1 MGIRLQCPNGHKV
14 HVKAFLAGKR
24 AVCPQCG
31 ARFQIPPEIGAAGD
45 DATGDEI
52 ATVPG
57 NGEESIAGHEQEVLA
72 PTPQPVP
79 VAKAKVADK
88 PAGHSGAVDPAPID
102 LDALASAGGTSLL
115 GGPAFGHPAF
125 GPGAKRLADRRK
137 HAQKMRVI
145 TLALVVAVTLLTCVL
160 MFLVLRRAF

>member
-31 ARFQIPPEIGAAGD
+31 ARFQIPLEVGGAGD

-57 NGEESIAGHEQEVLA
+57 NSEESIAGQEQEVLA
-72 PTPQPVP
+72 PPQSTP
-79 VAKAKVADK
+79 VAKAKVADQ
-88 PAGHSGAVDPAPID
+88 PSGHSRTADPAPID
-102 LDALASAGGTSLL
+102 LDALANAGGTSLL
-115 GGPAFGHPAF
+115 GGPAFGHSAF
-125 GPGAKRLADRRK
+125 GPGAKRVADRRK
-137 HAQKMRVI
+137 RTQKLRAI
-145 TLALVVAVTLLTCVL
+145 TLALVVAVTLLACVL
-160 MFLVLRRAF
+160 LFLVLRRAF